1 MMETYWIYTN
11 EGVKV
16 GEFNVDVVSM
26 ITSYMMEDEFIAA
39 KFSQACQSQGIDP
52 TDHNYCIAAA

>member
-11 EGVKV
+11 DGRRV

-26 ITSYMMEDEFIAA
+26 ITSFMMEDEFIAH
-39 KFSQACQSQGIDP
+39 KFSQACQRMSIDP
-52 TDHNYCIAAA
+52 TAHNFCIAAA